1 MVENVETSMFIEN
14 MSEEFVVNPSLY
26 KNVGNAIDV
35 PENKVLKFKLK
46 NLDVSFA
53 NSIRRVILSEIP
65 CIVLDSLDK
74 ENVDDQNITI
84 YHNNSIFNN
93 EIVKQRLSCI
103 PVCKTDIEDFEYQN
117 YIVECDVK
125 NNTEEKMIVTTEDF
139 KIKNKISGEYLDKED
154 VQKIFKK
161 NPLTNQFIDIIQLQP
176 NFNDNN
182 FEKLKFECGF
192 KIGIAKENGSYN
204 VASMSVYSNTLDNEE
219 IKKVWEKMEEKLPQ
233 NKEERELAYNDFINL
248 DAQRITKPNSF
259 DFKVQS
265 IGIYSNYELVI
276 LACEVMIQKFEK
288 FINNLE
294 KDDQLIK
301 KNNELMENAYN
312 ITLNN
317 EDYTF
322 GKVLENMSY
331 LQFYI
336 QKQKINYIS
345 MKKNHPHDNYS
356 ILMISYKNDNT
367 TNEEIITDMKDIS
380 KLCIDVY
387 QNIKSN
393 MKKL

>member
-14 MSEEFVVNPSLY
+14 MNEEFAVNPSLY
-26 KNVGNAIDV
+26 KNVGNAIDI
-35 PENKVLKFKLK
+35 PENKVLKFTLK

-84 YHNNSIFNN
+84 YNNNSIFNN

-182 FEKLKFECGF
+182 FEKLKFDCGF

-265 IGIYSNYELVI
+265 IGIYSNYDLVI

-356 ILMISYKNDNT
+356 ILMISYKNENT
-367 TNEEIITDMKDIS
+367 TNEEIVTDMKEIS

>member
-1 MVENVETSMFIEN
+1 MVENVETSMFVEN

-35 PENKVLKFKLK
+35 PENKVLKFTLN
-46 NLDVSFA
+46 NLDVSIA
-53 NSIRRVILSEIP
+53 NSIRRIILSEIP
-65 CIVLDSLDK
+65 CLVLDSLDK

-117 YIVECDVK
+117 YVVECDVK
-125 NNTEEKMIVTTEDF
+125 NNTEEKMIVTTEHF
-139 KIKNKISGEYLDKED
+139 KIKNKISGEYLPKED

-161 NPLTNQFIDIIQLQP
+161 NPLTDQFIDIIQLQP

-182 FEKLKFECGF
+182 FEKLKFDCGF
-192 KIGIAKENGSYN
+192 KIGTAKENGSYN
-204 VASMSVYSNTLDNEE
+204 VASMSVYSNTLDNEA
-219 IKKVWEKMEEKLPQ
+219 IKKVWENMEEKLPQ
-233 NKEERELAYNDFINL
+233 NKEERELAYNDFMNL

-276 LACEVMIQKFEK
+276 LACEVMIKKFEN

-294 KDDQLIK
+294 KDEQLIK

-312 ITLNN
+312 IILNN

-322 GKVLENMSY
+322 GKVLENMCY
-331 LQFYI
+331 LLFYI
-336 QKQKINYIS
+336 QKQKINYVS

-356 ILMISYKNDNT
+356 ILMMGYKNENV
-367 TNEEIITDMKDIS
+367 TNEEIITDIKDIS
-380 KLCIDVY
+380 KLSIDVY

>member
-14 MSEEFVVNPSLY
+14 MNEEFAVNPSLY
-26 KNVGNAIDV
+26 KNVGNAIDI
-35 PENKVLKFKLK
+35 PENKVLKFTLK

-84 YHNNSIFNN
+84 YNNNSIFNN

-182 FEKLKFECGF
+182 FEKLKFDCGF

-265 IGIYSNYELVI
+265 IGIYSNYDLVI

-345 MKKNHPHDNYS
+345 MKKNHPHD
-356 ILMISYKNDNT
+356 
-367 TNEEIITDMKDIS
+367 
-380 KLCIDVY
+380 
-387 QNIKSN
+387 
-393 MKKL
+393 

>member
-14 MSEEFVVNPSLY
+14 MNEEFAVNPSLY
-26 KNVGNAIDV
+26 KNVGNAIDI
-35 PENKVLKFKLK
+35 PENKVLKFTLK

-84 YHNNSIFNN
+84 YNNNSIFNN

-182 FEKLKFECGF
+182 FEKLKFDCGF

-265 IGIYSNYELVI
+265 IGIYSNYDLVI

-356 ILMISYKNDNT
+356 ILMISYKNENT
-367 TNEEIITDMKDIS
+367 TNEEIVTDMKDIS

>member
-1 MVENVETSMFIEN
+1 MVENVETSMFVEN

-35 PENKVLKFKLK
+35 PENKVLKFTLN
-46 NLDVSFA
+46 NLDVSIA
-53 NSIRRVILSEIP
+53 NSIRRIILSEIP
-65 CIVLDSLDK
+65 CLVLDSLDK

-117 YIVECDVK
+117 YVVECDVK
-125 NNTEEKMIVTTEDF
+125 NNTEEKMIITTEHF
-139 KIKNKISGEYLDKED
+139 KIKNKISGEYLPKED

-161 NPLTNQFIDIIQLQP
+161 NPLTDQFIDIIQLQP

-182 FEKLKFECGF
+182 FERLKFDCGF
-192 KIGIAKENGSYN
+192 KIGTAKENGSYN
-204 VASMSVYSNTLDNEE
+204 VASMSVYSNTLDNEA
-219 IKKVWEKMEEKLPQ
+219 IKKVWENMEEKLPQ
-233 NKEERELAYNDFINL
+233 NKEERELAYNDFMNL

-276 LACEVMIQKFEK
+276 LACEVMIKKFEN

-294 KDDQLIK
+294 KDEQLIK

-312 ITLNN
+312 IILNN

-322 GKVLENMSY
+322 GKVLENMCY
-331 LQFYI
+331 LLFYI
-336 QKQKINYIS
+336 QKQKINYVS

-356 ILMISYKNDNT
+356 ILMMGYKNENV
-367 TNEEIITDMKDIS
+367 TNEEIITDIKDIS
-380 KLCIDVY
+380 KLSIDVY
-387 QNIKSN
+387 QNIQI
-393 MKKL
+393 

>member
-1 MVENVETSMFIEN
+1 MVENVETSMFVEN

-35 PENKVLKFKLK
+35 PENKVLKFTLN
-46 NLDVSFA
+46 NLDVSIA
-53 NSIRRVILSEIP
+53 NSIRRIILSEIP
-65 CIVLDSLDK
+65 CLVLDSLDK

-117 YIVECDVK
+117 YVVECDVK
-125 NNTEEKMIVTTEDF
+125 NNTEEKMIVTTEHF
-139 KIKNKISGEYLDKED
+139 KIKNKISGEYLPKED

-161 NPLTNQFIDIIQLQP
+161 NPLTDQFIDIIQLQP

-182 FEKLKFECGF
+182 FEKLKFDCGF
-192 KIGIAKENGSYN
+192 KIGTAKENGSYN
-204 VASMSVYSNTLDNEE
+204 VASMSVYSNTLDNEA

-233 NKEERELAYNDFINL
+233 NKEERELAYNDFMNL

-276 LACEVMIQKFEK
+276 LACEVMIKKFEN

-294 KDDQLIK
+294 KDEQLIK

-312 ITLNN
+312 IILNN

-322 GKVLENMSY
+322 GKVLENMCY
-331 LQFYI
+331 LLFYI
-336 QKQKINYIS
+336 QKQKINYVS

-356 ILMISYKNDNT
+356 ILMLGYKNENV
-367 TNEEIITDMKDIS
+367 TNEEIITDIKDIS
-380 KLCIDVY
+380 KLSIDVY